1 MCPAPEILMNFGRR
15 VIPSRFRP
23 LGYLSHLAMTRS
35 GGRVMQGPFTS
46 MRYIGRSVGSAMVPK
61 VLGIYERELAP
72 VVEEAI
78 HWGPDAVADAGA
90 AEGYYAVGFA
100 LRLPQARVIG
110 YEIDPSGRAALWEM
124 AEMNGVRDRV
134 EVRGKCEP
142 DGLQADIAP
151 AARPLVVCDV
161 EGYEELLL
169 DPATVPALRKA
180 AVLVETH
187 ELARKGIGKM
197 LEERFAPTHRI
208 RPILQEPRSA
218 DEFPWKTLYTRC
230 LPQRYRDWTVSE
242 WRRERMC
249 WLWMTP
255 R

>member
-23 LGYLSHLAMTRS
+23 LGYLSHLAMSRS
-35 GGRVMQGPFTS
+35 GGRVMRGPFAS
-46 MRYIGRSVGSAMVPK
+46 MRYSGRSVGSAMVPK
-61 VLGIYERELAP
+61 VLGIYERELASA
-72 VVEEAI
+72 VEEAI
-78 HWGPDAVADAGA
+78 HWGPGLVVDAGA
-90 AEGYYAVGFA
+90 ADGYCAVGLA

-110 YEIDPSGRAALWEM
+110 YEMEPAGQKALTTM
-124 AEMNGVRDRV
+124 AELNGVRGRV

-142 DGLQADIAP
+142 DDLQTDIAS

-169 DPATVPALRKA
+169 APVAVPALRRA

-187 ELARKGIGKM
+187 EFAHRGIAKI

-208 RPILQEPRSA
+208 RTIWQEPRSA
-218 DEFPWKTLYTRC
+218 DEFPWRTLYTRC

-242 WRRERMC
+242 WRLERMC
-249 WLWMTP
+249 WL
-255 R
+255 